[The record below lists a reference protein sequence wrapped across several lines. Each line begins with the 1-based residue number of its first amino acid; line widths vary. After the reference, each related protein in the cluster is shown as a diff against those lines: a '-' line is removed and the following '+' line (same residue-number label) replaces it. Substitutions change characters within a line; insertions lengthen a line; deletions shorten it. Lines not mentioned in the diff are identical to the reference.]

1 MELTKAID
9 QYNID
14 HFGATQEEID
24 ANRLPINIMF

>member
-14 HFGATQEEID
+14 HFGCTQEGLDAARIPID
-24 ANRLPINIMF
+24 IMF